1 MDALLLELRLF
12 VDYWNFTARWR
23 DVAGGDQVCWPH
35 LLETISAEAGRVLR
49 LKQPGFQ
56 GISFRATARLYTS
69 IFNPSDTALQR
80 AADETGISPIRLE
93 AMRANDERHRN
104 WATGVSLT
112 TLPGWLP
119 SRLEALR
126 ITDHPMTCLRCNRP
140 LRECPGCV
148 ADVAASKTSMVVRR
162 EKGVDM
168 RLGTELVEFAMERSK
183 SAIVGTGGDW
193 LPAVAVVLSNDGDY
207 IPAVEMARAKGAIVV
222 SAAWQSAR
230 GPLPEACTA
239 VAWLDDI
246 RAGLTVRA
254 GCPSVGP
261 WVTVKLDAQARRC
274 RPGT

>member
-1 MDALLLELRLF
+1 VDPLVLELRLF
-12 VDYWNFTARWR
+12 IDYWNFTARWR
-23 DVAGGDQVCWPH
+23 DVAGADQVCWPH
-35 LLETISAEAGRVLR
+35 LLETISVEAGRVLR

-69 IFNPSDTALQR
+69 VFNPPEAAMRRTAEE
-80 AADETGISPIRLE
+80 AGIAVTRLE

-104 WATGVSLT
+104 WATGGLAA
-112 TLPGWLP
+112 LPGWLP
-119 SRLEALR
+119 SRLEPLR

-140 LRECPGCV
+140 LRDCPGCV
-148 ADVAASKTSMVVRR
+148 ADVAAAKTSMVVRR

-168 RLGTELVEFAMERSK
+168 RLGTELVEFAIDRSK
-183 SAIVGTGGDW
+183 AVVAPARGDW
-193 LPAVAVVLSNDGDY
+193 FPSVAVVLSNDGDY

-246 RAGLTVRA
+246 RTRLTMGA
-254 GCPSVGP
+254 GCPQIG
-261 WVTVKLDAQARRC
+261 
-274 RPGT
+274 